1 MTCTRIEEKSTK
13 NPESSLETA
22 LAISGWIMIAATVMP
37 FSRSDAWW
45 VRIFDFPRLQFT
57 VCSIVIFAV
66 YLLVRED
73 PSGIDHLFLGLLGL
87 CLAYQL
93 WRMFPYTPLKHV
105 QVEWSSKDRPDAQ
118 LGIFIC
124 NVFMDNR
131 RAPALRKLID
141 ENDPDIIL
149 VVETDEWWEQA
160 LRDLEASYPHVVR
173 RVLDNTYGM
182 LLYSRLELVN
192 PKVRFLIEDDVPSIA
207 AEVRLPSGDAIQLR
221 CLHPRPP
228 APQESDRSTERDAEL
243 LVVAKEL
250 RGHDQPAIVAGDLND
265 VAWSRTNHLFQ
276 KISGLLDP
284 RIGRGFF
291 STFNANWPLLRFPL
305 DHVFCSKHF
314 RVHDFKVLRHCGSDH
329 FPVFARLSLEPDATV
344 TAEEPK
350 PSPDDEAEARE
361 KIDDAVAV
369 DK

>member
-1 MTCTRIEEKSTK
+1 M
-13 NPESSLETA
+13 ETA
-22 LAISGWIMIAATVMP
+22 LAITGWIMIAATVLP
-37 FSRSDAWW
+37 LSRSAAWW
-45 VRIFDFPRLQFT
+45 VRIFDFPRLQITLCF
-57 VCSIVIFAV
+57 IVVFAM

-73 PSGIDHLFLGLLGL
+73 PGAVDNVFLGLLGL

-93 WRMFPYTPLKHV
+93 WRMYPYTPLARV
-105 QVEWSSKDRPDAQ
+105 QVEWSSRHRPEAL
-118 LGIFIC
+118 LGIFIS

-131 RAPALRKLID
+131 RAELLRKRIV

-149 VVETDEWWEQA
+149 VVETDQWWEQA
-160 LRDLEASYPHVVR
+160 LQDLEASHPHVVKC
-173 RVLDNTYGM
+173 VLNNTYGM
-182 LLYSRLELVN
+182 MLFSRFELLGAE
-192 PKVRFLIEDDVPSIA
+192 VRFLIEDDVPSIA
-207 AEVRLPSGDAIQLR
+207 TQVKLPSGDAIQLR
-221 CLHPRPP
+221 CVHPRPP
-228 APQESDRSTERDAEL
+228 APQENERSTERDAEL

-250 RGHDQPAIVAGDLND
+250 RGRDEPAIVVGDLND

-314 RVHDFKVLRHCGSDH
+314 RVRDFKVLSKCGSDH
-329 FPVFARLSLEPDATV
+329 FPVFARLSLEPDATAA
-344 TAEEPK
+344 TEEPT

-361 KIDDAVAV
+361 KIEDARE
-369 DK
+369 D